1 MALWVIFKKRIVVM
15 INIFSKSFWAEKDVE
30 RYIGKLLRY
39 GVILSCA
46 ITLFGGVIY
55 IFQNKGV
62 MPDYSPIPSN
72 EDFPGVAEYLR
83 ELSTILP
90 RVLNFD
96 GAAIIQLGVVV
107 LIATPILR
115 VAFSAIAFLIEKDY
129 MYVTITLIVL
139 AIIILNM
146 VFGLH

>member
-1 MALWVIFKKRIVVM
+1 M

-46 ITLFGGVIY
+46 ITLFGGVVY